1 MEMKSTKKIKIELR
15 IDEPINS
22 KRFLNEIA
30 ELIQK
35 GVAMKSRTDYFG
47 SYFYEM
53 NYAPN
58 ENFRVEK
65 INGVKCLIFKSKI

>member
-1 MEMKSTKKIKIELR
+1 MDKKIIKTINVELR
-15 IDEPINS
+15 INEPINS

-30 ELIQK
+30 ELIEN
-35 GVAMKSRTDYFG
+35 GVSMKSRTDYFG

-58 ENFRVEK
+58 EDFRIEK
-65 INGVKCLIFKSKI
+65 INGVKCVVYKSKI